1 MFHFACLGKTIY
13 MWTSFKAFFKSY
25 TVIFVNSYFFL
36 VCMLLFSLRTTKEDM
51 FAITYSVPES
61 FHRIYLFLRN
71 SIQWIR
77 TRGTEPKSNVWN
89 NRLNDTFRLS
99 CGEKIVIDI
108 KFTTHTTMEIE
119 NMKRI
124 LNWLDI

>member
-1 MFHFACLGKTIY
+1 

-25 TVIFVNSYFFL
+25 TVIFVNSYFFSCMHVVVFFKKNERRH
-36 VCMLLFSLRTTKEDM
+36 VCYN
-51 FAITYSVPES
+51 IQ
-61 FHRIYLFLRN
+61 RN

-89 NRLNDTFRLS
+89 NGLNDTFRLS

-124 LNWLDI
+124 LNCLDI